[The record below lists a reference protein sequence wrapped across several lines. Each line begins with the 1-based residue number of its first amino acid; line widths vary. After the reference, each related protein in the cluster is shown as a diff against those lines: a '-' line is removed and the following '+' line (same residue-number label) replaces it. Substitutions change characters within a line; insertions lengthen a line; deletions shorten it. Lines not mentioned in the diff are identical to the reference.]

1 MGATLSGLVAA
12 KQSSLTHKYI
22 VDVFNKSPFM
32 QLMDDRLI
40 VDIAQCFEVVK
51 YAKGAEIRTD
61 AHQFFI
67 VAEGTVDISWLT
79 PMNAG
84 GAATT
89 ASSSKKSKYE
99 ATELLCQRKVGDYIC
114 YTSREQLLTR
124 LLLTG
129 PDGAPL
135 ATKKK
140 LMKLLDLN
148 KTSADVLV
156 GCTLIKLNRERYD
169 KLRTRLSV
177 RRPYAKHTARFSGG
191 KKSDRAQSIMTAAEK
206 IHLVTSIVESEI
218 VNYLIDIP
226 FLENVEDSRLV
237 TLSNLCSYMFVKG
250 GDVLCS
256 EGEVGDR
263 FFICIRGSL
272 QATVNVHLNAASQTY
287 ATLSSDPRDQATN
300 HRLFG
305 SSLLGFERKIQ
316 ALKRMST
323 GSYFGEISLL
333 FKIPR
338 IASVTALED
347 CLLVYIDRA
356 TFCNFL
362 KMAPEASLVL
372 LEHVRMHFLDDL
384 IKQGCAFLN
393 AIPPIKLQEL
403 STMSELIERHTGST
417 VLRKGD
423 RKTAFYILLRGEVE
437 MVYEDD
443 DEGNRS
449 ETTTNNNFTVEEG
462 TATEVAAYK
471 EKKQPERVLVRP
483 GGYFGQEAIILRKK
497 GSPVHVTCTDH
508 CLMLKLSVEQFDEF
522 FTTLPEVYSEFCI
535 KCLREKARPEH
546 IMQHFEA
553 HKLWSADCVG
563 RRRHHDVSLFEY
575 IEDFKWEANLLE
587 DRIHERALVI
597 YMKFLSATAP
607 CPVNVS
613 VSIVQ
618 AIENELCSQSV
629 DHHIF
634 TMARDEILEGMED
647 EHFEAFKQSRTF
659 KEFLASLHC
668 PRIIYDALTPEHEEL
683 LDMTRKP
690 GRGALDVEDFDGEE
704 ESRVASSNRMF
715 RRNSATVF
723 SVANSLASSTMTD
736 GRRGTSTF
744 VVDRPDSIAVGAANR
759 RKTRVE
765 HGPRKISSSFVF

>member
-1 MGATLSGLVAA
+1 MIHFLTSPLHAFTSPSLIQVTFVRHRLANAHTRPHESSRQRDDYESEGNESAA
-12 KQSSLTHKYI
+12 RCYFCRST
-22 VDVFNKSPFM
+22 
-32 QLMDDRLI
+32 R
-40 VDIAQCFEVVK
+40 
-51 YAKGAEIRTD
+51 
-61 AHQFFI
+61 
-67 VAEGTVDISWLT
+67 
-79 PMNAG
+79 
-84 GAATT
+84 
-89 ASSSKKSKYE
+89 SKYE
-99 ATELLCQRKVGDYIC
+99 VAELLCQLKVGDYIC

-129 PDGAPL
+129 PDGTPL

-148 KTSADVLV
+148 KTSADVFT

-287 ATLSSDPRDQATN
+287 MTLSSDQSDQAGR
-300 HRLFG
+300 HRLLG
-305 SSLLGFERKIQ
+305 SSLSGFERKIQ

-338 IASVTALED
+338 IASITALED
-347 CLLVYIDRA
+347 SLLVYIDRT

-372 LEHVRMHFLDDL
+372 LEHVRMHFLDNL

-403 STMSELIERHTGST
+403 SAMSELIEHHTGST
-417 VLRKGD
+417 ILRKGD

-443 DEGNRS
+443 DEGNRPES
-449 ETTTNNNFTVEEG
+449 TNNNYTAEEG
-462 TATEVAAYK
+462 TVTEVAAYK
-471 EKKQPERVLVRP
+471 EKKQP
-483 GGYFGQEAIILRKK
+483 
-497 GSPVHVTCTDH
+497 D
-508 CLMLKLSVEQFDEF
+508 
-522 FTTLPEVYSEFCI
+522 
-535 KCLREKARPEH
+535 
-546 IMQHFEA
+546 
-553 HKLWSADCVG
+553 
-563 RRRHHDVSLFEY
+563 
-575 IEDFKWEANLLE
+575 N
-587 DRIHERALVI
+587 
-597 YMKFLSATAP
+597 
-607 CPVNVS
+607 
-613 VSIVQ
+613 
-618 AIENELCSQSV
+618 
-629 DHHIF
+629 
-634 TMARDEILEGMED
+634 
-647 EHFEAFKQSRTF
+647 
-659 KEFLASLHC
+659 
-668 PRIIYDALTPEHEEL
+668 
-683 LDMTRKP
+683 
-690 GRGALDVEDFDGEE
+690 EE
-704 ESRVASSNRMF
+704 EPRVASSNRAF

-723 SVANSLASSTMTD
+723 SVANSLVSSTMTS
-736 GRRGTSTF
+736 GRRGMSTF
-744 VVDRPDSIAVGAANR
+744 VVDRPDSVAIGATNR
-759 RKTRVE
+759 RKTHVE
-765 HGPRKISSSFVF
+765 HGPRKMSSSFVF